1 VQLNPEW
8 EIRIHTD
15 VSAHESD
22 SPDALADIAYGDERK
37 AEETGQSEIII
48 TSKSESATGREREQ
62 VNGFIFDKVGET
74 VWGRADVRCSNPAQ
88 AKRRYSRRSPCSHRA
103 CWTGTT

>member
-1 VQLNPEW
+1 MFARVRPALRKSNPEW
-8 EIRIHTD
+8 KIRIFTHA
-15 VSAHESD
+15 SAHESD

-62 VNGFIFDKVGET
+62 VNGFIFDKVGVT
-74 VWGRADVRCSNPAQ
+74 L
-88 AKRRYSRRSPCSHRA
+88 
-103 CWTGTT
+103 